1 MADSKLEKLIKKL
14 IMLYI
19 ITNEDFINL
28 IVDDMSVEY
37 PVDEVHIKSMT
48 SILNEVT
55 SLSNA
60 LKNKANPMIEN
71 VIKEAYNEGYQ
82 NSSSILGDNILEQ
95 GDSQQS
101 MLNKL
106 VSDTCDDML
115 IATKYMS
122 ESTKRL

>member
-48 SILNEVT
+48 
-55 SLSNA
+55 
-60 LKNKANPMIEN
+60 
-71 VIKEAYNEGYQ
+71 
-82 NSSSILGDNILEQ
+82 
-95 GDSQQS
+95 
-101 MLNKL
+101 
-106 VSDTCDDML
+106 
-115 IATKYMS
+115 
-122 ESTKRL
+122 